1 MESQYHINIK
11 FDDIEIMNEEVYLF
25 ELHIG
30 NKNTKMLK
38 KLNQAFEILKFE
50 ESNENKK
57 WITYWK

>member
-1 MESQYHINIK
+1 LESQYHINIK

-57 WITYWK
+57 